1 MTQTTGTAVAV
12 RDRKAAKDAPAEK
25 LALPE
30 TLMVP
35 AVLLLA
41 AEVVTGGS
49 DDEERPWLQGVFLHS
64 KDGRGRVA
72 GTDGKRM
79 FVGSFPLP
87 DAPPA
92 WLTEGVILS
101 NDGMRARVG
110 MIAKTNGDSPAV
122 HVSYAKGLA
131 KATMADASGDMQFLT
146 PLCTGVFPDYERV
159 IGMQSFSAMDA
170 EGKYAGREWKP
181 VGINSVYLKQC
192 GDIAKLLDGAL
203 PKEKRSKEGMIIRAF
218 NGNGESDA
226 PLVFDFST
234 WPGAILVI
242 MPTKL
247 ANEAMHSETALL
259 LTPALRGT
267 IGALRGQVTRHLMR
281 AQEAATT
288 AERDEAQAQVA
299 DFQARIAEL
308 LKRVP
313 NAAELEAPEPDL
325 AKVAA
330 RRVKRL
336 AKRRARARGQA

>member
-1 MTQTTGTAVAV
+1 MTTTTGTAVAV

-30 TLMVP
+30 TLAVP
-35 AVLLLA
+35 AVLMLA
-41 AEVVTGGS
+41 AEAVTGR

-64 KDGRGRVA
+64 KDGRCRIA
-72 GTDGKRM
+72 GTDGARM
-79 FVGSFPLP
+79 FLGSFPLP
-87 DAPPA
+87 EAPPS
-92 WLTEGVILS
+92 WLAEGVILS

-110 MIAKTNGDSPAV
+110 MIAKANGEAPMV
-122 HVSYAKGLA
+122 TVSYAKGFA
-131 KATMADASGDMQFLT
+131 KATMSDAGGDMQFLT
-146 PLCTGVFPDYERV
+146 PLCTGTFPDYDRV
-159 IGMQSFSAMDA
+159 LGMQSFTAMDA
-170 EGKYAGREWKP
+170 EGRTATGQDWKP

-192 GDIAKLLDGAL
+192 GDIAKLLDGGL
-203 PKEKRSKEGMIIRAF
+203 PKDKRSKEGMIVRAY
-218 NGNGESDA
+218 NGNGESDS

-234 WPGAILVI
+234 WPGALLVI

-247 ANEAMHSETALL
+247 ASYTVHTETALL

-299 DFQARIAEL
+299 DFQTRIAEL

-313 NAAELEAPEPDL
+313 GAEQLEAPEPDL

-336 AKRRARARGQA
+336 AKRRARARGAA